1 MKLRSMEELTDGVIG
16 LVYVYDQH
24 GRRYVP
30 CFKNNTKLH
39 TAADETLDP
48 EKCLG
53 WVPYM
58 PQSISDKIPTSLEA
72 RQVRQ
77 RAGKWIVGISA
88 VLSICAG
95 LAVTLNSGYGWLQAI
110 AFVWVQLIAISGVM
124 IGVCFSGWRKND

>member
-24 GRRYVP
+24 GRRYAP

-53 WVPYM
+53 WVPYL
-58 PQSISDKIPTSLEA
+58 PQNISDKTPTSSEA
-72 RQVRQ
+72 RQARQ
-77 RAGKWIVGISA
+77 RVGKWMVGISVA
-88 VLSICAG
+88 LVVIAG
-95 LAVTLNSGYGWLQAI
+95 LFDTLSRGQDWLPML
-110 AFVWVQLIAISGVM
+110 AFAWVQLIGVSGVM
-124 IGVCFSGWRKND
+124 TGCMFWWREGE